1 MAGGLNLYG
10 FAGGDPINFADP
22 YGLAT
27 DSIILESEEAKTLF
41 DRTTRI
47 LKLAADREDRHN
59 RRNVEL
65 LMDEIEKVRASD
77 TDHLTV
83 GIGECERGG
92 FGCYDPD
99 KGTLRVDVEYI
110 RKASWSTRR
119 PVTTAAHELGHF
131 LDHRR
136 FFGASDEAVAMS
148 IEATL
153 RRSLGMG
160 PPGAPIRPSGTYHS
174 LEGQPSVVP

>member
-1 MAGGLNLYG
+1 LAGGLNLYG